1 MTHGRRNSGGLVY
14 STAQGR
20 MCPGCSQPIAKCIC
34 RHVQVKPSS
43 DGYARIRL
51 ETKGRK
57 GKGVTVIS
65 GLPLDSEELLALGK
79 ELKQRCG
86 SGGTIKD
93 GQIEVQGDHRDVI
106 AAELTKRGWKFK
118 FWGG

>member
-1 MTHGRRNSGGLVY
+1 
-14 STAQGR
+14 
-20 MCPGCSQPIAKCIC
+20 
-34 RHVQVKPSS
+34 
-43 DGYARIRL
+43 
-51 ETKGRK
+51 
-57 GKGVTVIS
+57 
-65 GLPLDSEELLALGK
+65 LGK